1 MIFLGTVVNV
11 LLLAFL
17 SRQLLAVPVGWGR
30 TLVISVIINAVTF
43 PSLEAIFRSVGVE
56 NVTYTTPL
64 VLFSLLLAGWA
75 LTFQLIILTVL
86 EALVPTVSVP
96 PMRAVVMGLP
106 GMIRRTRRYLQV
118 WWILIKH
125 GLIGFTSKA
134 GGYDKSLA
142 RSLKASLVESGV
154 TFIKLGQ
161 MLSTRSDLLPKA
173 FIDELSTLQ
182 MQVPS
187 TPWKNMEPSIV
198 AAIGGPVDEVFA
210 EFDTT
215 PMAAASLAQVYA
227 ATLPNGDRVVV
238 KALRPGAR
246 AQAKSD
252 LEIILRIADR
262 LEKRTD
268 WGSSIGALSLAE
280 GFAESLDE
288 ELDYRFEVA
297 NMRAIAKADQKLG
310 VPHPYEQL
318 SDDKVLVM
326 ERLGGIPLAKADAL
340 IAQMPD
346 ERRQEM
352 AKDLVR
358 GVLRQVLLSGVFHA
372 DLHPGNIVVEKDC
385 LGLLDFGSVGRL
397 DRPTRDAMARLFV
410 AVGQQDPVGATDCLI
425 ELLGRPENL
434 DVRALQQ
441 DVGQL
446 IMRYAVGGEVQGAR
460 LFGDMLAL
468 VVSYKFQVPVA
479 LATAFR
485 AIGGLEGSLT
495 KLVPDLDMIDI
506 ATEQGAAIMRDRLE
520 PRELKAHLER
530 ETLNNA
536 EIAARMP
543 RRIDQITR
551 QLEEGRMRMVVPG
564 VEGFADQRWLT
575 GLVQQIILAVLA
587 ASAGLGGVYLL
598 ASGGGPDFLP
608 KLTLWEFLGLTIL
621 LVSFVLGTRIL
632 VNIFRQD
639 TPESYREI
647 QPVKMV
653 KG

>member
-262 LEKRTD
+262 LEKRTY

-506 ATEQGAAIMRDRLE
+506 ATEQGAAIMRDRLA

>member
-106 GMIRRTRRYLQV
+106 GMFRRTRRYLQV

-161 MLSTRSDLLPKA
+161 MLSMRSDLLPKA

-262 LEKRTD
+262 LEKRTY

-506 ATEQGAAIMRDRLE
+506 ATEQGAAIMRDRLA
-520 PRELKAHLER
+520 PRELKAHLEC

>member
-268 WGSSIGALSLAE
+268 WGSNIGALSLAE

-506 ATEQGAAIMRDRLE
+506 ATEQGAAIMRDRLA

>member
-43 PSLEAIFRSVGVE
+43 PSLEAVFRSVGVE

-262 LEKRTD
+262 LEKRTY

-506 ATEQGAAIMRDRLE
+506 ATEQGAAIMRDRLA